1 VFDHC
6 MVAATAEV
14 ITSSPS
20 SVVPIAPAAPADNAI
35 DHDAAQVVAE
45 GHFVRAVLI
54 GMGVGIVV
62 CMGIWM
68 VLATMALSLSGGDLG
83 PMLAVGAACGAF
95 AGIFLG
101 GAMGAAVGVAHLER
115 AEHASLP
122 KP

>member
-1 VFDHC
+1 

-14 ITSSPS
+14 VPSSPS
-20 SVVPIAPAAPADNAI
+20 SLAPVESTAVETAI
-35 DHDAAQVVAE
+35 EHPVDHDAAQVVAE
-45 GHFVRAVLI
+45 GHFLRAVLI
-54 GMGVGIVV
+54 GMGIGVVV

-68 VLATMALSLSGGDLG
+68 VIAALALSISGGDLG

-101 GAMGAAVGVAHLER
+101 GAMGAAVGVRHLER